1 MTSNWLHKK
10 DLMWENFNS
19 SSHGSYYSYFIHTY
33 WLFTWNRRAGG
44 IFKRKRTKLLTDFAL
59 RLALICYSNRCLK
72 VLFQCTKSTAIQ
84 TLVFCSWIR
93 RMQIRPQWVW
103 YLFETCL
110 CSKVWVKKSVSFGV
124 LQLKKF
130 ILKLAFLT
138 DTPSFWEL
146 VSYVVAALLL
156 FWERRVIIKVHFLQS
171 WQF

>member
-93 RMQIRPQWVW
+93 RMQIRPQLVW
-103 YLFETCL
+103 YSFETWL
-110 CSKVWVKKSVSFGV
+110 CNKFQFLDHIWVKPTFGGKFKFRSVNKSVEVVRFSPLKWTSLRFGTRNR
-124 LQLKKF
+124 L
-130 ILKLAFLT
+130 
-138 DTPSFWEL
+138 
-146 VSYVVAALLL
+146 
-156 FWERRVIIKVHFLQS
+156 
-171 WQF
+171 

>member
-10 DLMWENFNS
+10 DLMWENFNL

-84 TLVFCSWIR
+84 TLLFCSWIR

-110 CSKVWVKKSVSFGV
+110 CNKVQFLYHIWVR
-124 LQLKKF
+124 
-130 ILKLAFLT
+130 
-138 DTPSFWEL
+138 PPL
-146 VSYVVAALLL
+146 VKNSNSD
-156 FWERRVIIKVHFLQS
+156 Q
-171 WQF
+171 

>member
-93 RMQIRPQWVW
+93 RMQIRPQLVW
-103 YLFETCL
+103 YSFETWL
-110 CSKVWVKKSVSFGV
+110 CNRFQFLDHIWVKPTLGEIQIQISKQISRGCTIFPAKVDFTQIWYEKLSLV
-124 LQLKKF
+124 DVQLPN
-130 ILKLAFLT
+130 T
-138 DTPSFWEL
+138 
-146 VSYVVAALLL
+146 
-156 FWERRVIIKVHFLQS
+156 
-171 WQF
+171 